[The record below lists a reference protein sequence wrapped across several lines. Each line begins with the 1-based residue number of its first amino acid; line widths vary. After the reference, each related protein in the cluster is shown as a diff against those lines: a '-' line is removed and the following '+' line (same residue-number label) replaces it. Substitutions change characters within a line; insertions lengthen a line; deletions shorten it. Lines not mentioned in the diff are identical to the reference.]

1 MGGAGCRAVVPTPG
15 LVAAFYPITS
25 SQRRNIANAR
35 RNVPGPNRRG
45 FLAAS
50 AAGLGAADLAASGV
64 AVASASS
71 GSGSQAATGLTE
83 AVLVAF
89 RSHRLIN
96 R

>member
-1 MGGAGCRAVVPTPG
+1 M
-15 LVAAFYPITS
+15 
-25 SQRRNIANAR
+25 
-35 RNVPGPNRRG
+35 
-45 FLAAS
+45 AAS
-50 AAGLGAADLAASGV
+50 AAELGAADLAASGV

-89 RSHRLIN
+89 RSRRLVN